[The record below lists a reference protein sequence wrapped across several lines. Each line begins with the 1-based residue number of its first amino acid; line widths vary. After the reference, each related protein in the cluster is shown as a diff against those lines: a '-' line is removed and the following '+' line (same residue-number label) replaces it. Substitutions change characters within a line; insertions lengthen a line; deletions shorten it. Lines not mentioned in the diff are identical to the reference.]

1 MTEHDLDSTDVAP
14 GARPVSLT
22 DLLRVPVRRWWLPLI
37 GAVLGLIAGIGYL
50 LLPASYAAT
59 AVVAVRPVVTDPF
72 TYPGPGADR
81 VVNMTV
87 ENGLATGTVVVAA
100 VAKATGQTP
109 AAAKAGL
116 TVELPTGTQVL
127 RFRYAAPSAAKAV
140 AGANAAANAYLST
153 RGTMYL
159 LQRDGIVKSYDAS
172 IKTLTSALD
181 SLRKSLP
188 TTAPGT
194 GGTPA
199 SVTGTLDRMRAL
211 EDQLG
216 QLSAQRS
223 QAAAVDVTPG
233 TVTQVAAPPV
243 ASSRDAAGLYAVLAF
258 LGGALLG
265 AVAAFAIEAVDRRVR
280 TAADAAAASRF
291 PILAELR
298 GRRFPGGHDRLAGD
312 LRYLSL
318 AVLGQ
323 LGPVPHRRIVVL
335 GATSADRAPGVA
347 TGLALA
353 LAEQGNTV
361 RWEDLTGDVTARA
374 RLLAATTGPA
384 KPDAKAATGKA
395 PTGKAPNGKAPT
407 GKAPVGKATT
417 GKVPAGKAPT
427 SGAPTKDQSAAP
439 KDDAVATEEMHPAP
453 VLVGE
458 RLTSAVPVGAGRI
471 WLDAPSESD
480 ETMITVVRAGP
491 TERDDLGVRAAIEA
505 AAVVVVRRDRTRAAR
520 LERLASTLRI
530 TGARCLGVVLVT
542 GRD

>member
-298 GRRFPGGHDRLAGD
+298 GRRFPGGHGRG
-312 LRYLSL
+312 
-318 AVLGQ
+318 
-323 LGPVPHRRIVVL
+323 GP
-335 GATSADRAPGVA
+335 

-395 PTGKAPNGKAPT
+395 PTGKAPTGKAPTGKAPNGKAPT
-407 GKAPVGKATT
+407 GKAPVGKAPT